1 MLKKGQNET
10 VKPREKTWFN
20 PNIIN
25 ITSTTK
31 NYKATT
37 PHFKNYFISKYNIEH
52 EII

>member
-25 ITSTTK
+25 ITSTETIK
-31 NYKATT
+31 QQHHILKI
-37 PHFKNYFISKYNIEH
+37 ISFQNI
-52 EII
+52 ILNMK